1 MCTKRKEV
9 FDMATFFLNGKEVT
23 VTKKQKL
30 LRFLRDEMH
39 ITSAKDGCS

>member
-1 MCTKRKEV
+1 
-9 FDMATFFLNGKEVT
+9 MATFFLNGKEVT

-39 ITSAKDGCS
+39 ITSAKDGCSITVWELRTHT